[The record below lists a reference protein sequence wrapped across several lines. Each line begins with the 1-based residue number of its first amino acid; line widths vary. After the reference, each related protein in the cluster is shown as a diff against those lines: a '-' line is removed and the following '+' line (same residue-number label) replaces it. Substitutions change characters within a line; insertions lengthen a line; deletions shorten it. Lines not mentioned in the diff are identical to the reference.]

1 MTLNTDIAEMRTTKA
16 SAPVVESTTRSSAVV
31 SRQGAPRILMVG
43 GGTGGHAYP
52 AIAIADA
59 IRAQNPRAVVEFA
72 GSRTNIE
79 WRIVP
84 EAGYAIHHVSV
95 RGLQRKLTL
104 ANLAMPF
111 VVSRGL
117 VEAHAL
123 IRHFDADIIVGT
135 GGYVAM
141 PVILAARVLR
151 RPIVL
156 QEQNAFMGLTN
167 RVGMRFA
174 TRLHVAFPEAI
185 PNSDSDRC
193 RLTGNPVRT
202 SLTRPTREE
211 AHAHFNM
218 SGIRQVI
225 FMTGGSL
232 GSQVMNEVMAESV
245 RSFLSRRDTA
255 VIWQT
260 GDRYFDRYKESIPE
274 HPNLHLL
281 RYVSRMDMAYNAA
294 DLVVCRAGASTC
306 SELMLTGSA
315 PLLIPSPN
323 VAEDHQTQNA
333 RSLEKAGAAEILP
346 ESRMRADF
354 RSTVRRL
361 LDQPDRLAEMR
372 TQAKRLARPDA
383 AADIARDVL
392 NLAMEGLN

>member
-1 MTLNTDIAEMRTTKA
+1 MIATTD
-16 SAPVVESTTRSSAVV
+16 SSAVAVPTSGSGALV
-31 SRQGAPRILMVG
+31 SHQDAPRVLMVG

-59 IRAQNPRAVVEFA
+59 IRERNPRAVVEFA

-111 VVSRGL
+111 VVARGL

-141 PVILAARVLR
+141 PVILAARALK
-151 RPIVL
+151 RPVVL

-185 PNSDSDRC
+185 PKSMGDRC

-202 SLTRPTREE
+202 SLTRPSRDE
-211 AHAHFNM
+211 ARAHFNLTDV
-218 SGIRQVI
+218 RQVV

-245 RSFLSRRDTA
+245 RSLLARRDTA

-260 GDRYFDRYKESIPE
+260 GDRYFDRYQESIPE
-274 HPNLHLL
+274 HPNLRLL
-281 RYVSRMDMAYNAA
+281 RYVNRMDMAYNAA

-315 PLLIPSPN
+315 PLLVPSPN

-354 RSTVRRL
+354 RSTLRRL
-361 LDQPDRLAEMR
+361 LDKPDRLAEMR
-372 TQAKRLARPDA
+372 VQAKRLARPDA

-392 NLAMEGLN
+392 NLAVQGAR